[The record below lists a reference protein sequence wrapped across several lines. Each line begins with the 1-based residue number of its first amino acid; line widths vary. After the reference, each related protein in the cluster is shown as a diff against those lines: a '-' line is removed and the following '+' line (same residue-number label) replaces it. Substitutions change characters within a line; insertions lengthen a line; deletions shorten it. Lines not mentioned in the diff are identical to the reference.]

1 MANALSASSKR
12 AMIWPVNVAETIRS
26 SSQGIR
32 DLYVSQ
38 TLVLRYGLSVGSIA
52 AIFSI
57 SSVVSSSMTSMASS
71 TVMMPTRRSSLS
83 TTGRAMKL
91 YFEKVCATSSLSSS
105 VETEMTCVSM
115 ISSMVSSSSER
126 RIVRSETMPCS
137 LRAGSTT

>member
-126 RIVRSETMPCS
+126 RIVRSETIPCS